1 MYALRLDLQPT
12 AGLTFRRVPFA
23 STQMLTYPFAPAPTL
38 SGYLERLARL
48 QRGEEVPETALN
60 DRNPPTIALPAAYH
74 VLGAYPRDGA
84 YRVHRTARQGPRD
97 LGHTAFSRIYRRD
110 AKQNENFQLY
120 AWEYLWVEQLVGWV
134 VHPEKEALDA
144 LVETRNYGCKLGK
157 EGFAYVADAAV
168 TPLMATRGGR
178 PHVAVPAEAVGM
190 APATVYPAY
199 RFAREGERIT
209 GYVPL
214 RVALVDDLPDA
225 EGYVTPAGEFL
236 PMASI
241 NDL

>member
-1 MYALRLDLQPT
+1 MYALRLVLRPT

-48 QRGEEVPETALN
+48 RRGEDLPETTIN
-60 DRNPPTIALPAAYH
+60 DQNPPIIALPAAYR
-74 VLGAYPRDGA
+74 VLGAYPVGNA

-97 LGHTAFSRIYRRD
+97 LGHSAFSRLHRHD
-110 AKQNENFQLY
+110 ARPNENFQLY
-120 AWEYLWVEQLVGWV
+120 AWEYLQVERLVGWV
-134 VHPEKEALDA
+134 AHADKDALDGLA
-144 LVETRNYGCKLGK
+144 RTRNYGCKLGK
-157 EGFAYVADAAV
+157 EGFAYVSDADV
-168 TPLMATRGGR
+168 LPLTATRGGK
-178 PHVAVPAEAVGM
+178 PSVAVPAEAAGM

-199 RFAREGERIT
+199 RFARDGERIT

-225 EGYVTPAGEFL
+225 DGYVTPAGEFL
-236 PMASI
+236 PTASI
-241 NDL
+241 HDL